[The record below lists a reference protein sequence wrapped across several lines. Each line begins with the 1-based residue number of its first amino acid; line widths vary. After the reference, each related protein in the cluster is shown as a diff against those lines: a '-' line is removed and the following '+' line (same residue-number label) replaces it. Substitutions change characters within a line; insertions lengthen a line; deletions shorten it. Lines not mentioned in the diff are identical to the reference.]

1 MKQEHDHPGAETP
14 EPEVPER
21 DEYLRGCD
29 FSALTESDWRRIG
42 AQTLGVILTHRPEL
56 YESCR
61 RWISLSRETWA
72 ELLRV
77 RPELAEKCCCWGE
90 FSAVE
95 LLRILKKQ
103 PQLARHVLNW
113 QVLNESAWAL
123 LLLSRPELAEYCPYW
138 IDFHL
143 AALWIGESVIA
154 AQRENAEELQR
165 NVPWK
170 TSVKSIKKE
179 KTSSDLK

>member
-1 MKQEHDHPGAETP
+1 MPQENEMDPGKPHSEFP
-14 EPEVPER
+14 SLEI
-21 DEYLRGCD
+21 YLQECD
-29 FSALTESDWRRIG
+29 FSRLRERDWHRIG
-42 AQTLGVILTHRPEL
+42 PQTLGVILTHRPEL

-77 RPELAEKCCCWGE
+77 RPELAEKCCWGE

-154 AQRENAEELQR
+154 AHRENAEELQR

>member
-1 MKQEHDHPGAETP
+1 MPQENEMAPG
-14 EPEVPER
+14 EPHSEFPALEI
-21 DEYLRGCD
+21 YLQECD
-29 FSALTESDWRRIG
+29 FSRLRERDWHRIG
-42 AQTLGVILTHRPEL
+42 PQTLGVILTHRPEL

-77 RPELAEKCCCWGE
+77 RPELAEKCCWGE

-143 AALWIGESVIA
+143 AASWIGESVIA
-154 AQRENAEELQR
+154 AHQEHAEQLQR

-170 TSVKSIKKE
+170 TSRV
-179 KTSSDLK
+179 